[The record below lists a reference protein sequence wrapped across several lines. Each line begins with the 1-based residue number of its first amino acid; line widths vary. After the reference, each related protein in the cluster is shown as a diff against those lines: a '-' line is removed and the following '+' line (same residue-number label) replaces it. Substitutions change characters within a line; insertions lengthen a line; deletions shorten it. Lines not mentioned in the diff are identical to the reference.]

1 MTNRFDVR
9 DLHPAFGS
17 EVVGLD
23 LQAPLDHETAGEL
36 RALFDERGLLLLR
49 APDLSL
55 ALQRELSFALI
66 GRPVPDDISE
76 RARTPYFVS
85 NREPEGGAPFGRLL
99 YHSDGMWM
107 EHPFELLSL
116 YAVEVAP
123 PVAPTAFAS
132 TVHGWDSLP
141 ADLRARLEPLHVE
154 HGHYAYDRGGD
165 DGDVL
170 VSTFEKS
177 AAHVTPFGHP
187 HPRTGRTMLY
197 ASQMMTT
204 RVVELDTPASE
215 ALLDEVF
222 DHLYAPACT
231 LEHAWSDGDLV
242 LWDNLALQH
251 ARPNVTV
258 EGPVRTL
265 RKVFAPLPEISDRTQ
280 KPRQRT
286 REGLSR

>member
-1 MTNRFDVR
+1 
-9 DLHPAFGS
+9 
-17 EVVGLD
+17 
-23 LQAPLDHETAGEL
+23 
-36 RALFDERGLLLLR
+36 
-49 APDLSL
+49 
-55 ALQRELSFALI
+55 
-66 GRPVPDDISE
+66 
-76 RARTPYFVS
+76 
-85 NREPEGGAPFGRLL
+85 
-99 YHSDGMWM
+99 MWM

-123 PVAPTAFAS
+123 PVTPTAFAS

-141 ADLRARLEPLHVE
+141 ADLRARVEPLHVE

-170 VSTFEKS
+170 VSTFEES
-177 AAHVTPFGHP
+177 AAHVTSFGHP
-187 HPRTGRTMLY
+187 HPRTGATMLY

-204 RVVELDTPASE
+204 RVVELDPPASE

-222 DHLYAPACT
+222 DHLYAPERI
-231 LEHAWSDGDLV
+231 LEHTWSDGDLV

-265 RKVFAPLPEISDRTQ
+265 RKVFAPMPEITDRTQ

-286 REGLSR
+286 RAAG